1 MDNASMQSVCLNAG
15 FTKLLGSGRKNSM
28 LLYWGFLY
36 FFVAYE
42 KKSLYN
48 DAIFL
53 KYNGG
58 NSYDR

>member
-1 MDNASMQSVCLNAG
+1 
-15 FTKLLGSGRKNSM
+15 M
-28 LLYWGFLY
+28 LLYRGFLY